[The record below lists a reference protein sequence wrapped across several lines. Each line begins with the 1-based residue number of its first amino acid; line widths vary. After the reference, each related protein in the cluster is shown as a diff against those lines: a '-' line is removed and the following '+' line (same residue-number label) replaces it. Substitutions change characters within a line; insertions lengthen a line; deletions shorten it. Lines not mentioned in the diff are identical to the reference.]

1 MGGGGELWAHF
12 ARRATAC
19 DRTVVGIQRSAMTT
33 ATPFQIGNVVPNYVG
48 LPVTI
53 TGIGDGYYESAY
65 GGAWVAQSA
74 DDGTVYLLSLIHI
87 SEPTRPY

>member
-1 MGGGGELWAHF
+1 MTA
-12 ARRATAC
+12 AT
-19 DRTVVGIQRSAMTT
+19 T
-33 ATPFQIGNVVPNYVG
+33 FQAGDVVPNWVG

-74 DDGTVYLLSLIHI
+74 DDGTVYVY
-87 SEPTRPY
+87 T

>member
-1 MGGGGELWAHF
+1 
-12 ARRATAC
+12 
-19 DRTVVGIQRSAMTT
+19 MTT
-33 ATPFQIGNVVPNYVG
+33 ATTFQAGDVVPNWVG

-65 GGAWVAQSA
+65 GGTWVAQSA

-87 SEPTRPY
+87 YCSNACKQRAARQRRAEPERVA